1 MKNRVLFFLAFFLV
15 FPCVCSLYGEE
26 CYSVEKPSE
35 FSNLVGKVAGSDVHM
50 SMIVDWSRVWGRYYY
65 DSQRKKCSTAYMRF
79 YGEVD
84 GSHMRL
90 TEYYS
95 DKNKP
100 TGTFDGTWKDGAYQ
114 GTFTRAKDGKKFDFA
129 LSVIYGNNSDFFNEN
144 DLYDDDPFF
153 EQVAVSQGQV
163 AVQEQQQKA
172 EVNYKNRSYDLVFDR
187 PNCIL
192 SVIPM
197 DSLPKIKSLTIRGE
211 LGKDDVSIIFDK
223 CTDLEY
229 LDLKNTTLQ
238 EFNITDFSKV
248 SELRVFKMPS
258 NIYRLHVPV
267 PAQTNIFGDL
277 FKNCYNLESV
287 ELPSE
292 LVYLQCNL
300 FVNCPKIQSINIP
313 GKIKELVMIIQ
324 NCPSL
329 TTVDLSQCSIIS
341 RNWPG
346 WIAYRLVFKNC
357 PNIKTIKY
365 QSGQTRDFFCN
376 GEPEGVNYYFS
387 PKPCT
392 VSYYE
397 NSTLFFKGEANND
410 KRNPVKNCTI
420 HCPKSMMT
428 HFYVE
433 FNEYNNTIIGD

>member
-65 DSQRKKCSTAYMRF
+65 DSQRKKGSTAYMRF

-144 DLYDDDPFF
+144 DLYDDDPYF

-223 CTDLEY
+223 CTNLEY
-229 LDLKNTTLQ
+229 LDLKNTNLST
-238 EFNITDFSKV
+238 FNIKDFSKV
-248 SELRVFKMPS
+248 SKLRVFKMPS
-258 NIYRLHVPV
+258 KVSRLEVSLPGE
-267 PAQTNIFGDL
+267 NMNYGDL
-277 FKNCYNLESV
+277 FKDCYYLEEV
-287 ELPSE
+287 ELPSSLE
-292 LVYLQCNL
+292 YLRCNL
-300 FVNCPKIQSINIP
+300 FINCPKIKTITIP
-313 GKIKELVMIIQ
+313 ANVRELVSDIKS
-324 NCPSL
+324 CPSL
-329 TTVDLSQCSIIS
+329 TSVDLSQCSRIS
-341 RNWPG
+341 ENVIWR
-346 WIAYRLVFKNC
+346 VFMLRFKQC

-365 QSGQTRDFFCN
+365 QSGKTRDFYCN

-387 PKPCT
+387 PNPCT
-392 VSYYE
+392 VSHYE

-410 KRNPVKNCTI
+410 KKKPVKNCTI